1 MKIKTKKKREA
12 IIPAASMSDIAF
24 LLIIFFMVST
34 VFNVDVGVNVVLPQ
48 ASEYESIIDKQNIH
62 VTIPNQKDPGAG
74 AQIGQVL
81 LEGDPIEIEDLK
93 NKILHLRAENPN
105 IYYVILKVDETVPFQ
120 MLNRVMMEIKRT
132 KITKLKLANDFEN

>member
-34 VFNVDVGVNVVLPQ
+34 VFNVDVGVNVVLPA
-48 ASEYESIIDKQNIH
+48 ASESESIIDKQNIH
-62 VTIPNQKDPGAG
+62 VTIPNQKNPGENA
-74 AQIGQVL
+74 AIGQVL
-81 LEGDPIEIEDLK
+81 VEGEAVEIENLK
-93 NKILHLRAENPN
+93 NKILHFRAENPD

-132 KITKLKLANDFEN
+132 KITKLKLANDFEK